1 MRGGEKPLGRD
12 LKRPALRM
20 LAHSG
25 DPPAVASAVDAALRA

>member
-1 MRGGEKPLGRD
+1 

-25 DPPAVASAVDAALRA
+25 DPPAAASAVDAALRA